1 MKNQMIKGLFLF
13 VMLMSC
19 TLNADA
25 QLNEILNKVV
35 SVFTGQNK
43 MTEQNVVGTWTFT
56 GSGIELTGGRNVLKD
71 LASTAASAAVEKKLD
86 GYLSK
91 AGITKDKFTITFN
104 NDKTVVVTTAKG
116 KTHKGTYTIN
126 NGTLVIKTANFGNGM
141 TCQTEIDA
149 KNLKLM
155 VKADKLMTLAS
166 TLSNISSSSSLKSI
180 NKLLENYSGINVG
193 MKFSRQ
199 TAAK

>member
-1 MKNQMIKGLFLF
+1 MQKIKFLLLF
-13 VMLMSC
+13 VWMLGC
-19 TLNADA
+19 TVQADA
-25 QLNEILNKVV
+25 QLNDILNKVV

-43 MTEQNVVGTWTFT
+43 MTEQNLVGTWTFT
-56 GSGIELTGGRNVLKD
+56 GSGIELTGGKNILKD

-86 GYLSK
+86 GYLAK
-91 AGITKDKFTITFN
+91 AGITKDKFVITFN

-126 NGTLVIKTANFGNGM
+126 DGTLVIKTANFGNGM
-141 TCQTEIDA
+141 TCQTEIDVQ
-149 KNLKLM
+149 NLKLM

-166 TLSNISSSSSLKSI
+166 TLSNITSSSSLKSI

-199 TAAK
+199 KAVK